1 MRYLVYAMIALLVA
15 VGVALL
21 TLPDPGYVL
30 IGYGDW
36 SLETTLLV
44 LLLVLAGLYLAVRFL
59 AGLRRL
65 PGRFLHWRR
74 LRRERRARAALNR
87 GLIEL
92 AEGQWATAEKR
103 LVRHAATSDNALIT
117 YLAAARAAQQQG
129 AHDRRDHY
137 LRLAHGSMPEADVAV
152 GLSQAELQM
161 AHGQLE
167 QALATLR
174 HLRQIAPRHAYV
186 LKMLMKLYQRLQDWQ
201 SLRDLLPELRRRKV
215 VGEEELKRLN
225 LEIHRALLEGA
236 ARRGDL
242 EALREAWGWL
252 PRTLAQDESLLV
264 IQATQ
269 LQRHGL
275 VDEAQELLR
284 SAIRRHWSQ
293 RLVYLFGQLEGGDVG
308 RRLDEAEAWLR
319 DHDKDPVLLLTLGRL
334 CLANRLWGKARAYLE
349 ASAQL
354 APTVETCQVLG
365 TLLEQLGEADKA
377 MACYRQGMGLAVGVP
392 TLGKRGSDVLGRV
405 APTLPMAHAAVETEA
420 PSEAWEEKTSGSL

>member
-1 MRYLVYAMIALLVA
+1 MRYLVYAMLALLAAVA
-15 VGVALL
+15 VALL
-21 TLPDPGYVL
+21 ALPDPGYVL

-44 LLLVLAGLYLAVRFL
+44 LVAVLAGLYLALRFL

-65 PGRFLHWRR
+65 PGRLLHWRR
-74 LRRERRARAALNR
+74 LRGERRARNALNR

-129 AHDRRDHY
+129 AHDRRDQY
-137 LRLAHGSMPEADVAV
+137 LSLAHGSMPEADVAV

-174 HLRQIAPRHAYV
+174 HLRQIAPRHGYV

-215 VGEEELKRLN
+215 IGEEELKRLN
-225 LEIHRALLEGA
+225 LEIHQALLEQA
-236 ARRGDL
+236 ARRDDP

-252 PRTLAQDESLLV
+252 PRSLAQDESLLV
-264 IQATQ
+264 IYVTR
-269 LQRHGL
+269 LQRHGQ
-275 VDEAQELLR
+275 VEEAQELLR
-284 SAIRRHWSQ
+284 NAIRRHWSQ
-293 RLVYLFGQLEGGDVG
+293 RLVYLYGQLEGGDSG
-308 RRLDEAEAWLR
+308 RRLNEAEGWLR
-319 DHDKDPVLLLTLGRL
+319 EHEKDPVLLLTLGRL

-349 ASAQL
+349 ASVQL
-354 APTVETCQVLG
+354 APTMETCQALG
-365 TLLEQLGEADKA
+365 ALLEQLGEPDKA
-377 MACYRQGMGLAVGVP
+377 MACYRQGMGLAVGIP
-392 TLGKRGSDVLGRV
+392 TLGKRISDVLGRS
-405 APTLPMAHAAVETEA
+405 APPLPEPEAATA
-420 PSEAWEEKTSGSL
+420 TAAGDEKAFKSV